1 MSIEAANV
9 SVNGNTLIGGG
20 YGVYVDGTTVR
31 DLLIANNS
39 CRNQQNNGIRF
50 NAAPAGNCLVNGN
63 LIVQESGQ
71 TPSSSYNAIQPTN
84 GVNVLNNTI
93 DIETNTTGQFGIL
106 CPAGG
111 SSVPGAVV
119 ANNIIRSLA
128 NVPSI
133 RAAGG

>member
-1 MSIEAANV
+1 
-9 SVNGNTLIGGG
+9 
-20 YGVYVDGTTVR
+20 
-31 DLLIANNS
+31 
-39 CRNQQNNGIRF
+39 
-50 NAAPAGNCLVNGN
+50 VNGN

-71 TPSSSYNAIQPTN
+71 TPSSSYNAIQATN

-106 CPAGG
+106 CPSGG

-133 RAAGG
+133 RAAGGSVNNIIVNNFVVQGVSNAGTNTVSGNTTIF